1 MAKLENKLGVDVKI
15 LDDGVDA
22 KDIANLHKSIDQ
34 LKGTPTITALGS
46 KLPPVHV
53 VGNSFPK
60 LGYKDYHVTPEKIII
75 WHPSGDKIPI
85 QKKIHDSLSRLALST
100 IINKVGDKTPPA
112 LTPNANLQ
120 KPISGDQLSKRKT
133 QSDLMKSQRR
143 NILRNNLVSASK
155 MMWDNKTHLP
165 PAIKRRLVK
174 KPKEGEISPQAVSL
188 LHKMLGKRML
198 EKSGDTRLLLG
209 KLNREAKTPELKNVY
224 TSFSNVISKLIDHNW
239 ISKI

>member
-1 MAKLENKLGVDVKI
+1 
-15 LDDGVDA
+15 
-22 KDIANLHKSIDQ
+22 
-34 LKGTPTITALGS
+34 
-46 KLPPVHV
+46 
-53 VGNSFPK
+53 
-60 LGYKDYHVTPEKIII
+60 
-75 WHPSGDKIPI
+75 
-85 QKKIHDSLSRLALST
+85 
-100 IINKVGDKTPPA
+100 
-112 LTPNANLQ
+112 
-120 KPISGDQLSKRKT
+120 
-133 QSDLMKSQRR
+133 MKSQRR